1 MGGDDRAARSGPE
14 AQCVKAEQ
22 DEHKVRELGD
32 AGLFDHARK
41 LRAKV
46 RAQLF
51 GGDELGDDLAHVGHL
66 VLPLVHAQ
74 KAEELCFPARAAVGE
89 FVAVEPGFW
98 QQPPD
103 EKRHDG

>member
-1 MGGDDRAARSGPE
+1 M
-14 AQCVKAEQ
+14 
-22 DEHKVRELGD
+22 RELGD